1 MRDQTPAAN
10 LIESLKSAAR
20 STGLWSTVAGVVGA
34 IAVVG
39 GGILYLSIDEIQD
52 FSIVVL
58 IIGAVLLV
66 IAAALSPRAVGMFLT
81 GRQGR
86 YGANALAMTV
96 AFFAFVVLINYVV
109 SVLIP
114 ARHLRHDVT
123 ATRFLTLAPQTVQI
137 LKNLETDIR
146 ANAFFLPNDIRS
158 GQAEDLLNEFSRQ
171 SDKFNFRFEDPELN
185 RSLALKY
192 GVQQYPAIVI
202 EDRDTGVIQAIT
214 APTEQQIATGILVVT
229 GVKQK
234 KVYILTGHK
243 ERSTSRDLVTGEIDS
258 EGLDL
263 AVEGLLRDNYA
274 VQALNLQQIPR
285 VPDDAAV
292 VVIAGPRQDLDQQE
306 FEALDSYVRN
316 SGRVIA
322 LFDPDTD
329 QAFVDLVAQW
339 GILLGKDAIVDVA
352 SAVAGKPLTPLIQ
365 RANGQYVSS
374 KATGVDITNQIDV
387 TFYPGVT
394 SVEAAL
400 PQDEMPPQIRFLP
413 LAMTTP
419 ASWLETD
426 VENISP
432 NPDVDRPGPF
442 PVASVVEACATIDA
456 APVAC
461 INPEAT
467 TKLVVFGDSD
477 FIKNQFFSSRD
488 NADIFLNSVNYLSDD
503 FDLISIRPKFAPIR
517 ELVVTTRE
525 RDFIQWSSWLLPPA
539 LMVMIGLFVWWRR
552 R

>member
-10 LIESLKSAAR
+10 LIDSLKSAAR

-34 IAVVG
+34 IAVGG

-52 FSIVVL
+52 FSIAVL
-58 IIGAVLLV
+58 IIGAVLLG
-66 IAAALSPRAVGMFLT
+66 IAVALSPRAVGMFLT

-96 AFFAFVVLINYVV
+96 AFFAFVILINYVV

-185 RSLALKY
+185 RSLAIKY

-202 EDRDTGVIQAIT
+202 EDRDTGIIQAIT

-243 ERSTSRDLVTGEIDS
+243 ERSTSRDLVTGELDS
-258 EGLDL
+258 EGFDL

-285 VPDDAAV
+285 VPADAAV

-419 ASWLETD
+419 ASWLERD

-461 INPEAT
+461 INPEET

-488 NADIFLNSVNYLSDD
+488 NADIFLNSVNYLTDD

>member
-1 MRDQTPAAN
+1 MREPTQLSLYQTVKA
-10 LIESLKSAAR
+10 AAR

-34 IAVVG
+34 IAVIG
-39 GGILYLSIDEIQD
+39 GGILHLSIEEIQD
-52 FSIVVL
+52 FTIVVL

-66 IAAALSPRAVGMFLT
+66 MAAALSPRAVGMFLI

-86 YGANALAMTV
+86 YGANVLVMTV
-96 AFFAFVVLINYVV
+96 AFFAALVLLNYAF

-114 ARHLRHDVT
+114 ARHVRHDVT

-137 LKNLETDIR
+137 LKNLDTDIR
-146 ANAFFLPNDIRS
+146 ANAFFLPDDVRS
-158 GQAEDLLNEFSRQ
+158 GQAEDILNEFSRQ
-171 SDKFNFRFEDPELN
+171 SDRFSYRFEDPELN

-192 GVQQYPAIVI
+192 GVEQYPAIVI
-202 EDRDTGVIQAIT
+202 EDQDTGVIQPIN

-229 GVKQK
+229 GIQQK
-234 KVYILTGHK
+234 KVYVLTGHK
-243 ERSTSRDLVTGEIDS
+243 ERSTTRDLVTGEIDS

-274 VQALNLQQIPR
+274 VQALNLQQIPA
-285 VPDDAAV
+285 VPEDAAV
-292 VVIAGPRQDLDQQE
+292 VVIAGPTQELDQVE

-316 SGRVIA
+316 AGRIIA
-322 LFDPDTD
+322 LFDPGTGETF
-329 QAFVDLVAQW
+329 ASLVAQW
-339 GILLGKDAIVDVA
+339 GISLGGDAIVDIA
-352 SAVAGKPLTPLIQ
+352 SAVAGKPLTPLVQ

-374 KATGVDITNQIDV
+374 QATGVDITGQIDV

-394 SVEAAL
+394 SVESVL
-400 PQDEMPPQIRFLP
+400 PREETPPQIRFLP

-432 NPDVDRPGPF
+432 DPAVDRPGPF

-456 APVAC
+456 DPVAC
-461 INPEAT
+461 VDPDETAKI
-467 TKLVVFGDSD
+467 VVFGDSD

-539 LMVMIGLFVWWRR
+539 LMVVISLLVWWRR